1 MNIYQRFW
9 FDQTR
14 SDHEILQL
22 LRRHRVRPCHQL
34 HYLQMITEKLG
45 KAYFW
50 RTGRPPRM
58 SHASLVRFLQ
68 ALENRSTDERTRIA
82 HLFGFGRAHDFGN
95 WMPTIMPLA
104 HALERLAPD
113 LAGYDGPNAEYPWP
127 HDEPRFA
134 PVSFEFDIWRHLT
147 ESARGRQLIH
157 VIDRAVLEFP
167 KYA

>member
-1 MNIYQRFW
+1 MNINQRFW
-9 FDQTR
+9 YDQTR

-22 LRRHRVRPCHQL
+22 FRRQRVSPCHQL

-68 ALENRSTDERTRIA
+68 ALDNRSNEDRARIA
-82 HLFGFGRAHDFGN
+82 QLLGFGRGHVFRN
-95 WMPTIMPLA
+95 WIPTIIPLA
-104 HALERLAPD
+104 HALEKLAPD
-113 LAGYDGPNAEYPWP
+113 LAGDGPNAEYPWP

-134 PVSFEFDIWRHLT
+134 PVSFEFDLWRQLT
-147 ESARGRQLIH
+147 ETSRGRQLAH
-157 VIDRAVLEFP
+157 VIDRAVTEFT